1 MAQAR
6 APRLTQE
13 ECEQFLAD
21 VRAHN
26 PRADVLLQQYTDYCF
41 RIASKMIEQGVIEQ
55 RPRGGRDVTKT
66 HLPGAILREIRHA
79 ARLDETTG
87 EPRNAWVED
96 IAQATMLVFSRKV
109 QTGSYRCQGHQVTTY
124 LYAVVANTLL
134 DTADKV
140 GKWAEHEVHDL
151 PQELFAGGQDLADT
165 IYIDPGKKGAPSGQE
180 QPAAK
185 SQQRQQPAAAQ
196 QSAATAPDIQGPS
209 DEDDSEPS
217 APVPDRFRPKQDV
230 ALDLIAAEE
239 TRVALRRCVEALPHL
254 QRNLITLMLRD
265 EKPTEM
271 ARRFSVTP
279 PRITELK
286 KLAFARLRHC
296 LWRRT
301 LLEHVPRMEH
311 LVEDLDPSIGIHY
324 ARGLVDG
331 NYGKRCWAGVQRALD
346 TPEPALLHLIERLLT
361 DRQAC
366 GLDNYSLADLA
377 LLLSPAQ
384 QRVLV
389 LALWSTEVVVIDP
402 EGDRVRLK
410 PSADGQDYRAPDEL
424 PPV

>member
-6 APRLTQE
+6 APRLSQE
-13 ECEQFLAD
+13 ECEQFLKY
-21 VRAHN
+21 VRTRN
-26 PRADVLLQQYTDYCF
+26 PRADALLQQYTDYCF
-41 RIASKMIEQGVIEQ
+41 RITSKMIEQGFVEH
-55 RPRGGRDVTKT
+55 RPRGSRDVQKT
-66 HLPGAILREIRHA
+66 YLPGAILREIRHA
-79 ARLDETTG
+79 KRLDETTG

-96 IAQATMLVFSRKV
+96 IAQAAMLVFSRKV

-124 LYAVVANTLL
+124 LYAVVANVVLH
-134 DTADKV
+134 TAEKV
-140 GKWAEHEVHDL
+140 GSWVEHEVSGL
-151 PQELFAGGQDLADT
+151 PQDLFASGRDLANT
-165 IYIDPGKKGAPSGQE
+165 IYTDKRKKDPSPDQE
-180 QPAAK
+180 QSAGDSP
-185 SQQRQQPAAAQ
+185 RQQEPAAQ
-196 QSAATAPDIQGPS
+196 QSAAAATDIQGPS
-209 DEDDSEPS
+209 DENDSEPS
-217 APVPDRFRPKQDV
+217 APEPDRFRPKQDV
-230 ALDLIAAEE
+230 ILDLIAAEE